1 MPVSV
6 SATAYVVMVKQNTSG
21 TIKRRNESDV
31 TYELKWAAWRWLRDQ
46 AGCKAIAF
54 EVRLEGPR
62 GRIADVVGVGPQNRV
77 YVVEVK
83 ASRSD
88 AARDDNTKRKAAKL
102 EGQRAAIDE
111 TVELSAGILEA
122 AARNGDRGDQDAE
135 LTLARREYE
144 GAVKRRD
151 AYEKRVS
158 VISVKFHDEAYLR
171 TAHCHYLMAP
181 PGLIRPSELPPY
193 WGLLDESPAIVVEAP
208 VKQIREATQHILRA
222 VARANTRDLATACG
236 QI

>member
-122 AARNGDRGDQDAE
+122 AARNGDRGAQDAE
-135 LTLARREYE
+135 LTWHA
-144 GAVKRRD
+144 
-151 AYEKRVS
+151 
-158 VISVKFHDEAYLR
+158 
-171 TAHCHYLMAP
+171 
-181 PGLIRPSELPPY
+181 
-193 WGLLDESPAIVVEAP
+193 
-208 VKQIREATQHILRA
+208 
-222 VARANTRDLATACG
+222 ANTRAQSKGGTRT
-236 QI
+236 